1 MKARLYNSPLIQ
13 ELLDEITPEEME
25 ATKQQM
31 LKQIEME
38 NKTAMMQLLAQ
49 LKDERA
55 NMPLNIEW
63 DRCYQAIEYVI
74 QNTYLPLEK
83 EQHQETWETAHQAGR
98 FEGEGIVEKNWQT
111 FETHWEKTF
120 KTK

>member
-1 MKARLYNSPLIQ
+1 
-13 ELLDEITPEEME
+13 ME
-25 ATKQQM
+25 QQS
-31 LKQIEME
+31 
-38 NKTAMMQLLAQ
+38 AMMQLLAQ

-74 QNTYLPLEK
+74 QNTYISLEK
-83 EQHQETWETAHQAGR
+83 EQIMNAYRCGK
-98 FEGEGIVEKNWQT
+98 VEANFHPEKQT
-111 FETHWEKTF
+111 TGNNYYNKTF